1 MSLVSRIV
9 TNRYAEGTEAPASS
23 PGVEQR
29 QWARAVQPYAR
40 TSGSPPAQRG
50 DSYRER
56 LLKYFPMETSGPYLA
71 ASAAIT
77 GMTEAHTP
85 ARTIWLLVI
94 FTAFGVGTIP
104 LLLKQYPAALYRN
117 RWLPIGFG
125 LGAYVIWV
133 YSLGALPEELGL
145 FSPIGAV
152 VLPILYGFGANFS
165 PSPPR

>member
-9 TNRYAEGTEAPASS
+9 TSRYGDGRPDATG
-23 PGVEQR
+23 EQ
-29 QWARAVQPYAR
+29 QHWARAVQPFAR
-40 TSGSPPAQRG
+40 TPGATSAQRG

-77 GMTEAHTP
+77 GMTPPHSV
-85 ARTIWLLVI
+85 ARTVWLLVI
-94 FTAFGVGTIP
+94 FAAFGVGTIP

-133 YSLGALPEELGL
+133 YSLGALPEELNL
-145 FSPIGAV
+145 YSPIAAV